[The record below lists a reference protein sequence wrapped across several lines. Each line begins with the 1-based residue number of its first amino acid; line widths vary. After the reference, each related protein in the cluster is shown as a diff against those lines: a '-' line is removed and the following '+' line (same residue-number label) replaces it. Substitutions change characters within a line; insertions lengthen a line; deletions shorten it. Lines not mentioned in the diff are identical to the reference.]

1 MGRQQQPPEQVF
13 VSDNHHRRLDRRVDR
28 IQGRLPDPM
37 ARALGRMRTP
47 SATWFRVPAGI
58 LLVLGGIFSFL
69 PVLGVWML
77 PLGLVLLAYDI
88 PPLKAPIGRVLVQG
102 ERRWREWKRRRRSN
116 A

>member
-1 MGRQQQPPEQVF
+1 MQVF

-28 IQGRLPDPM
+28 IQDKLPDPI
-37 ARALGRMRTP
+37 AKALGRIRAP
-47 SATWFRVPAGI
+47 SATWVRFPVGL
-58 LLVLGGIFSFL
+58 LLVLGGVFSFL

-88 PPLKAPIGRVLVQG
+88 PLLKAPIGRTLVWA
-102 ERRWREWKRRRRSN
+102 ERRWREWKRRRRTS